1 MLIPNGNLGHVCPS
15 EPNQCRDTDI
25 ERLISSKNETI
36 ISALKKGT
44 DTLDEEKQV
53 VVLKKALQLKD
64 GARRKLMSELRILAG
79 AAPNSR
85 GGMAARS

>member
-1 MLIPNGNLGHVCPS
+1 MMFARL
-15 EPNQCRDTDI
+15 NQINAEITDI

-53 VVLKKALQLKD
+53 VLLKKALQLKD

-85 GGMAARS
+85 GGTARGAKGHYQAWS